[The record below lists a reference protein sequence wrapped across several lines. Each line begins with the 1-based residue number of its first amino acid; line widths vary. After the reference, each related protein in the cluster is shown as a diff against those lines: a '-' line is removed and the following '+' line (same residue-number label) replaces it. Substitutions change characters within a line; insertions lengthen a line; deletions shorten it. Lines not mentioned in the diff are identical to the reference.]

1 MEDNLLMLVVGLLMR
16 RSVLLDL
23 VYSNKEG
30 QIGDVKVESSLGCS
44 DLERVEL
51 KVLCGRSKAANK
63 IATLDFRRDSHHLF
77 KDLPRG
83 ISHGLENW
91 KIRRLKRVGQH
102 LSTASSKHKIG
113 ESLRVKK

>member
-1 MEDNLLMLVVGLLMR
+1 MLMR

-44 DLERVEL
+44 DLKRVEF
-51 KVLCGRSKAANK
+51 KVLHEGSKATNK
-63 IATLDFRRDSHHLF
+63 ITILDFRRDNPHLF
-77 KDLPRG
+77 KDQTQG
-83 ISHGLENW
+83 ISHGLEHW
-91 KIRRLKRVGQH
+91 KIRRLKRVGQR

-113 ESLRVKK
+113 ESLRVRKKAKVV